1 MMNDFK
7 EKSKDIVAYLLTCED
22 IKFQGTQPEG
32 DVLYFIFP
40 PADKAQRYA
49 DQFLAKQ
56 TEPIQ
61 PKDYAE
67 AQQTVTDLIW
77 RWRKQRDVH
86 GGSYGNNQ

>member
-1 MMNDFK
+1 MNDFK
-7 EKSKDIVAYLLTCED
+7 EKSKDVVAYLLICED
-22 IKFQGTQPEG
+22 IKFQGTRPEG
-32 DVLYFIFP
+32 DVLYFIFTP
-40 PADKAQRYA
+40 TDKAQHYA

-77 RWRKQRDVH
+77 RWRKSRDVN
-86 GGSYGNNQ
+86 GGNYGNNR